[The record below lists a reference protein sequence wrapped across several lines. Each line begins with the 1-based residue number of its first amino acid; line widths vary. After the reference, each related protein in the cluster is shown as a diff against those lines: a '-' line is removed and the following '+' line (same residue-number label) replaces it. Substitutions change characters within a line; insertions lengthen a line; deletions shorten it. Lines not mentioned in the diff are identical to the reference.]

1 MLYTAYNMPK
11 RFFNTL
17 EDFRNNLHTYDA
29 SLIDYKGLPIPCI
42 SIDAKRYDEIIIK
55 VAGKKLAVDVLLDL
69 FHDTKHVFVDI
80 MMTYLDYGFD
90 ENYFLYANKIPQFFE
105 ALENTG
111 MIAIAPA
118 TAQSASEGNLLVIQL
133 PKKESALNAYN
144 QMISIIKAGKK

>member
-1 MLYTAYNMPK
+1 MPK

-17 EDFRNNLHTYDA
+17 EDFKNNLHRYDA
-29 SLIDYKGLPIPCI
+29 SLIDYNGYPIPCI
-42 SIDAKRYDEIIIK
+42 NIDSQRYDEIIIK

-69 FHDTKHVFVDI
+69 FHDTEHVFVDI

-90 ENYFLYANKIPQFFE
+90 ENYLLYANEMPQFFE
-105 ALENTG
+105 ALANTG

-144 QMISIIKAGKK
+144 QVISIIKAGKK

>member
-1 MLYTAYNMPK
+1 MPK

-17 EDFRNNLHTYDA
+17 EDFKNNLHRFDA
-29 SLIDYKGLPIPCI
+29 SLIDYNGYPIPCI
-42 SIDAKRYDEIIIK
+42 NIDSKRYDEIIIK

-90 ENYFLYANKIPQFFE
+90 ENYLLYANEMPQFFE
-105 ALENTG
+105 VLANTG

-144 QMISIIKAGKK
+144 QIIGIIKAGKK

>member
-1 MLYTAYNMPK
+1 MPK

-17 EDFRNNLHTYDA
+17 EDFKNNLHRYDA
-29 SLIDYKGLPIPCI
+29 SLIDYNGYPIPCI
-42 SIDAKRYDEIIIK
+42 NIDSQRYDEIIIK

-90 ENYFLYANKIPQFFE
+90 ENYLLYANEMPQFFE
-105 ALENTG
+105 ALANTG